1 MTKPDNRLSRARIAT
16 PCHVSWESMSGND
29 EARFCGQCQ
38 LHVYDISR
46 MTTRQAEALIASTE
60 GRICA
65 RLYRRA
71 DGTVLTRD
79 CPIGLR
85 ALRRRVARI
94 AGAALAAVM
103 SLCASVAGQK
113 KSPPPVCQPETS
125 GWQAKI
131 KRADGAMKK
140 QEERQP
146 GLSGVAVDTQGA
158 TVAGATVTLIN
169 EETQQEIK
177 TVTDDEGKFHF
188 PPPQAG
194 SYTLKLDA
202 PGFQQSEVTH
212 IVVKPNEPLS
222 MELTMTTMTPGTYV
236 TVGVL
241 TFDPLTIDVTRPSG
255 TTIIT
260 REMIDKLPY
269 ED

>member
-1 MTKPDNRLSRARIAT
+1 MTQPDNRLARARIAT
-16 PCHVSWESMSGND
+16 PCPVSWESMSGND

-46 MTTRQAEALIASTE
+46 MTTRQAEALIARTE

-85 ALRRRVARI
+85 ALRRRGARI
-94 AGAALAAVM
+94 ASAVLTAIL

-125 GWQAKI
+125 GWQSKI
-131 KRADGAMKK
+131 KRADDAKQK
-140 QEERQP
+140 QEERLP
-146 GLSGVAVDTQGA
+146 GLSGVAVDPQGA
-158 TVAGATVTLIN
+158 SVAGATVTLTN
-169 EETQQEIK
+169 EETQQELK

-188 PPPQAG
+188 PSPQAG

-202 PGFQQSEVTH
+202 PGFQKSEITH
-212 IVVKPNEPLS
+212 IAIKPNEPLD
-222 MELTMTTMTPGTYV
+222 MELTVTITPGTYV
-236 TVGVL
+236 TVGIL
-241 TFDPLTIDVTRPSG
+241 TFDPLVDVTRPNG